1 MKVFLVGA
9 HSSVSLNLD
18 SILYKVFQ
26 NGRGIVVGFD
36 NLSVLNFDAY

>member
-26 NGRGIVVGFD
+26 NGRVVGFD